1 VAAPAA
7 HLQAPRVRE
16 RQPPAVGVAP
26 LRGMREVVVQEP
38 GRRRGRGTDHA
49 PGWHYTSMS
58 AEQVESL
65 KTRRFDEDDDDAPE
79 EMAV

>member
-1 VAAPAA
+1 M
-7 HLQAPRVRE
+7 H
-16 RQPPAVGVAP
+16 
-26 LRGMREVVVQEP
+26 P
-38 GRRRGRGTDHA
+38 GATVHYYRCDGF
-49 PGWHYTSMS
+49 WHYTSMS